1 MKSSYFNYVISN
13 DNEITKHI
21 IYDNYT
27 FDINKVYTKE
37 HNERHTSMSV
47 ITPTQKVSV
56 DFDYYCVPG
65 GHAGITDLILSRIY
79 PKYKPCILFG
89 DQQIYFDNS
98 EFNIFIITI
107 KNILCI
113 IMPPKINDFQY
124 KTLCEFVKKLQ
135 NTDYAKKNNIECYIN
150 DDSFSYS
157 ELDSKISNIKKNIT
171 AINIPEQYE
180 IANFSTTP
188 NKKKEEILKDI
199 EYYIETTYKSNK
211 NKNR

>member
-1 MKSSYFNYVISN
+1 
-13 DNEITKHI
+13 
-21 IYDNYT
+21 
-27 FDINKVYTKE
+27 
-37 HNERHTSMSV
+37 MSV

-157 ELDSKISNIKKNIT
+157 ELDSKILNIKENISS
-171 AINIPEQYE
+171 IDIPEQYE
-180 IANFSTTP
+180 ITGFTTTP
-188 NKKKEEILKDI
+188 SKTEQEVLKDI
-199 EYYIETTYKSNK
+199 ENFIETNYKNHK
-211 NKNR
+211 NKIR